1 MGPASKSAFTA
12 LIALCFCAGLARA
25 QSDEAP
31 GAVTAKHGAWS
42 TVCGQPPGAPGKQCA
57 IEQVVADKDQRD
69 VQILIR
75 AFRTADK
82 KTRIL
87 QVLAPLGVLLPKGL
101 GLFVDGKDIGR
112 AYFLLCQ
119 TDGCEVEVAMDDDL
133 MKTFKGGKQ
142 AVFTIYRTQE
152 TGIGFPVDLKG
163 FGEGFDALP

>member
-1 MGPASKSAFTA
+1 MGPGLKSAIAA
-12 LIALCFCAGLARA
+12 LIAVSVSTAAARA
-25 QSDEAP
+25 QSEEVP
-31 GAVTAKHGAWS
+31 GTVSARHGAWS

-57 IEQVVADKDQRD
+57 VEQVVADKDQRD

-75 AFRTADK
+75 AFKTADK

-112 AYFLLCQ
+112 AYFLLCRLE
-119 TDGCEVEVAMDDDL
+119 GCEVEVSIDEDL
-133 MKTFKGGKQ
+133 MKTLKGGKQ

-152 TGIGFPVDLKG
+152 NGIGFPVDLDG